1 MIRSMR
7 ILFFAA
13 LLAITGFCVS
23 FASGKGSCKA
33 KQIAKSCRANLK
45 PFKYDSY
52 AVNEITFTDK
62 PQNIEV
68 EFSAF
73 SGQKY
78 KLVFCTSGFAEEV
91 KLDIYDKPAKSK
103 KRQKVFDNE
112 KGIDNL
118 FWSFEPPKSGTFYIN
133 YQVPP
138 SKDGKQSSGCIVM
151 MIGYQ

>member
-1 MIRSMR
+1 MLIAGLS
-7 ILFFAA
+7 
-13 LLAITGFCVS
+13 VS
-23 FASGKGSCKA
+23 FSSSKGSCKA
-33 KQIAKSCRANLK
+33 KQIAKSCKANIL

-78 KLVFCTSGFAEEV
+78 KLVFCTSGFKEMV
-91 KLDIYDKPAKSK
+91 KLNIYDRNAKSK
-103 KRQKVFDNE
+103 KRKKVYDNDS
-112 KGIDNL
+112 GIDNL
-118 FWSFEPPKSGTFYIN
+118 FWSFEPPKSGTYYID
-133 YQVPP
+133 YEIPP
-138 SKDGKQSSGCIVM
+138 AVDGKQSTGCIVM